1 MGGFP
6 PQAEYDVIVVGG
18 GHAGCEA
25 ALAASRVGA
34 RTLAV
39 TINNDHLA
47 QMSCNPCI
55 GGVAKGQLVREI
67 DALGGEMGR
76 NADATTIQFRML
88 NRSMGPAA
96 HSPRAQ
102 CDKALYQ
109 KRMKLVLELAPNLD
123 VLQAEVTGLL
133 LDSSRQVCGIRTSL
147 GEEWHAKAVV
157 ISTGTFLGGTL
168 HYGLV
173 QMPGGRSGDA
183 AALELSRCLAQ
194 ELRLEMGR
202 LKTGT
207 PVRILGKSIDFS
219 SMEVQPPDDTGEGFS
234 FGRDDRGALPFFDK
248 VRLETR
254 CCHLTRSTDETRRV
268 VQENL
273 KRSAMYS
280 GAIKGIGT
288 RYCPSFE
295 DKVVRFSDHPFH
307 HIFVEPEGDCTDE
320 YYLNGLSTSMPLD
333 VQWQMVR
340 SIPGCEKAFISR
352 YAYAI
357 EYDFVFPCQLD
368 TSLALRQYPAL
379 FLAGQINGTSGYEEA
394 AGQGLLAGLNAARKA
409 CRLGEPLR
417 LPRSQA
423 YLGVMVDDLVTK
435 EIVEP
440 YRLFTSRAEFRLALR
455 QDNADRRLTALGHRF
470 GLATRA
476 ALQRVE
482 ELEEAMEGARETLSR
497 IRLQGH
503 SALELLARP
512 DFRYEDHPELPPL
525 PPRALQQLT
534 IDIRYAGYL
543 AQQREQAK
551 GMEELE
557 AWPIPGDF
565 DFQLPG
571 ISSEA
576 RQKLERRRPE
586 NLGQAAR
593 IDGVTPAEIAILQVH
608 LRKGKE
614 RKP

>member
-1 MGGFP
+1 MD
-6 PQAEYDVIVVGG
+6 EYDVIVVGG

-25 ALAASRVGA
+25 ALAAARVGA
-34 RTLAV
+34 RTLLLSL
-39 TINNDHLA
+39 NQDHLA

-76 NADATTIQFRML
+76 NADATTVQFRML
-88 NRSMGPAA
+88 NASMGAA
-96 HSPRAQ
+96 AQSPRAQ

-109 KRMKLVLELAPNLD
+109 KRMKFVLERTEGLD
-123 VLQAEVTGLL
+123 LLQAEVTGLL
-133 LDSSRQVCGIRTSL
+133 LDAQRQVCGVQTAL
-147 GEEWHAKAVV
+147 GEQWRSRTVV
-157 ISTGTFLGGTL
+157 LSTGTFLGGTL
-168 HYGLV
+168 HFGLHRA
-173 QMPGGRSGDA
+173 PGGRAGDA
-183 AALELSRCLAQ
+183 AALELSRFLSQ
-194 ELRLEMGR
+194 EMGLEMGR

-207 PVRILGKSIDFS
+207 PVRVLGKSLDFS
-219 SMEVQPPDDTGEGFS
+219 AMEPQPPDPDGAGFS
-234 FGRDDRGALPFFDK
+234 FAPPEARDPLPFFGQLH
-248 VRLETR
+248 LEQR
-254 CCHLTRSTDETRRV
+254 CCYLTHSTERTR
-268 VQENL
+268 QLILDNL
-273 KRSAMYS
+273 SRSAMYS
-280 GAIKGIGT
+280 GAIRGIGT

-295 DKVVRFSDHPFH
+295 DKVVRFATHPSH
-307 HIFVEPEGDCTDE
+307 HIFVEPEGDSTEE
-320 YYLNGLSTSMPLD
+320 YYLNGLSTSMPVD

-368 TSLALRQYPAL
+368 TSLALRQYPTL

>member
-1 MGGFP
+1 M
-6 PQAEYDVIVVGG
+6 IVVGG

-194 ELRLEMGR
+194 ELGLEMGR

-254 CCHLTRSTDETRRV
+254 YCHLTRSTDETRRV

-340 SIPGCEKAFISR
+340 SLPGCENAFISR

-357 EYDFVFPCQLD
+357 EYDFVLPSQLD
-368 TSLALRQYPAL
+368 RSLAVRRYPSL

-394 AGQGLLAGLNAARKA
+394 AGQGLLAGLNAARYA
-409 CRLGEPLR
+409 GNLGEPLR
-417 LPRSQA
+417 MRREDS
-423 YLGVMVDDLVTK
+423 YLGVMVDDLVSK

-440 YRLFTSRAEFRLALR
+440 YRLFTSRAEYRLKLR
-455 QDNADRRLTALGHRF
+455 QDNADRRLTRIGYEY

-476 ALQRVE
+476 ALDRVE
-482 ELEEAMEGARETLSR
+482 ALEREIAEARTALAG
-497 IRLQGH
+497 IRMLGRNV
-503 SALELLARP
+503 LELLVRP
-512 DFRYEDHPELPPL
+512 DFVYGDHQELPVL
-525 PPRALQQLT
+525 PERVLRQIT
-534 IDIRYAGYL
+534 IDARYSGYL
-543 AQQREQAK
+543 AQQMEQAK
-551 GMEELE
+551 VMQELE
-557 AWPIPGDF
+557 AWT
-565 DFQLPG
+565 LPAG
-571 ISSEA
+571 LDYGSVKGLSNEA
-576 RQKLERRRPE
+576 RQKLAKRQPT

-593 IDGVTPAEIAILQVH
+593 IDGVTPAEIAMLQLH
-608 LRKGKE
+608 AAKRPE
-614 RKP
+614 SQEE